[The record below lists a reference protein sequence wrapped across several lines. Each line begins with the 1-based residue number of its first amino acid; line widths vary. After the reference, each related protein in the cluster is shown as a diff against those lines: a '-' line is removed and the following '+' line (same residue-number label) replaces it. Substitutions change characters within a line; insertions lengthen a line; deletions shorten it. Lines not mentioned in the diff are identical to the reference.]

1 MSEIIIKKDQDR
13 WFAFFNDK
21 RIASSGCRNCV
32 VQAVIAVTKKSS
44 RYSSIKVLNE
54 DGSVAKILPTGDGNG
69 RTAA

>member
-32 VQAVIAVTKKSS
+32 VKAVIAVTKGSS
-44 RYSSIKVLNE
+44 KYRSIKVLNE
-54 DGSVAKILPTGDGNG
+54 DGSVHRTLPTGV
-69 RTAA
+69 